1 MKKYIVDRFEG
12 EYAVCE
18 KEDLT
23 LVNILRSKLPAE
35 TKEGD
40 CLVEKDDGSF
50 YIDIEATMDRKR
62 QIRRK
67 LDSLFE

>member
-50 YIDIEATMDRKR
+50 YIDIEATKDRKQ

>member
-1 MKKYIVDRFEG
+1 MLIGLKG

-50 YIDIEATMDRKR
+50 YIDIEATMDRKQ

>member
-50 YIDIEATMDRKR
+50 YIDIEATMDRKQ